1 MNYKKTTLKNGL
13 RIITAPMKDTQTATV
28 MVMVGV
34 GSRYEKDEERGLSHF
49 IEHMMFKGTKKR
61 PNTQIIA
68 NELDAIGGEFNAFT
82 GKISTAYYA
91 KSDAKHLDKTLD
103 VISDMFLNSKFDGKE
118 IEKERGTILQELNM
132 YEDMPMRSVEDV
144 FEGLLYDRDQKLGR
158 EIIGTKETI
167 GGVKRKD
174 FIDYVK
180 RFYISGDTVVC
191 VAGKIDESKVIRKI
205 EKIFASMNQGLKP
218 DFEKVIEKQVSPQI
232 KIKNKKTDQTHL
244 VLGVRAYEDSHKD
257 KYVLSLLSIILGGN
271 MSSRIFINVRERQ
284 GLAYYVHTG
293 TESYQ
298 EAGYLA
304 TFAGVEHKNLAKA
317 VETILVEYKKIA
329 TKKVTPQ
336 ELQKAKDFIKGKS
349 VMGLESSDS
358 VASFL
363 IGQEIMREKILTP
376 KEIFKKIDKV
386 TQEDILRVAKDIF
399 VNEKLNLA
407 LIGPHKKSKE
417 LENILKF

>member
-1 MNYKKTTLKNGL
+1 MNYKKTVFKNGL
-13 RIITAPMKDTQTATV
+13 RLITAPMKDTQTATV

-34 GSRYEKDEERGLSHF
+34 GSRYENDNERGISHF

-82 GKISTAYYA
+82 GKTATAYYA
-91 KSDAKHLDKTLD
+91 KSDAKHLDITLG
-103 VISDMFLNSKFDGKE
+103 VISDMFLNSKLETKE
-118 IEKERGTILQELNM
+118 IEKERGTIIQELNM
-132 YEDMPMRSVEDV
+132 YEDMPMRSVDDV
-144 FEGLLYDRDQKLGR
+144 FEGLLYGDQKLGR

-167 GGVKRKD
+167 SSVARKD
-174 FIDYVK
+174 FVNYIKKFYVAT
-180 RFYISGDTVVC
+180 DTVVC
-191 VAGKIDESKVIRKI
+191 VAGKFDENKIIKKI
-205 EKIFASMNQGLKP
+205 EKIFSQMNQNTKP
-218 DFEKVIEKQVSPQI
+218 DFEKVIEGQKNPQI

-244 VLGVRAYEDSHKD
+244 FLGVRAYEEGHKD
-257 KYVLSLLSIILGGN
+257 EYVLSLLSIILGGN

-284 GLAYYVHTG
+284 GLAYYVHTEV
-293 TESYQ
+293 ESYQ
-298 EAGYLA
+298 EVGHLA
-304 TFAGVEHKNLAKA
+304 TSAGVEHKNLNKA
-317 VETILVEYKKIA
+317 VETILNEYSKIA

-349 VMGLESSDS
+349 VMGLESSNS

-386 TQEDILRVAKDIF
+386 TADDILRVAKDIF
-399 VNEKLNLA
+399 KNEKLNLA

-417 LENILKF
+417 LEGILKF